1 MAALCLPFILIALVK
16 DLSILAWFSSV
27 ANVAGVISIGLIITD
42 IISVSLETF
51 DTFLVFI
58 YTRNTK
64 LQKSRA
70 QVAQC

>member
-51 DTFLVFI
+51 DVFFGF
-58 YTRNTK
+58 YLHT
-64 LQKSRA
+64 
-70 QVAQC
+70 